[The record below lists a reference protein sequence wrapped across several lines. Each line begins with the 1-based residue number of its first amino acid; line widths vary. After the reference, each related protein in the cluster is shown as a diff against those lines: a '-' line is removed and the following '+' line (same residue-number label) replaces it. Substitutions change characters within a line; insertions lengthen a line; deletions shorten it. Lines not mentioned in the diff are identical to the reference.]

1 MTNEDFLF
9 DIPHGVDRPM
19 TSSEKHKKLRKSQAE
34 NSDRHHHPEEKIKQL
49 ESLSS
54 HISGDILEVFA
65 GKGNLTRWYSERG
78 NVTAMS
84 KETTGDSFNYIYEL
98 RSKKKK
104 YDVIDID
111 GYGYPD
117 KFFPV
122 VFEMMKPKC
131 LLIFT
136 FPMVGV
142 QCVNGIYEMHYAVFW
157 KSNRPTI
164 GDVVGGITDMALREW
179 TVPSLIDVTK
189 MKPILRFAFL
199 CERKKATEMCNV
211 RNR

>member
-1 MTNEDFLF
+1 MDDFLF
-9 DIPHGVDRPM
+9 DVPAPEKRPM
-19 TSSEKHKKLRKSQAE
+19 TCAEKHRKTRKQQAE

-49 ESLSS
+49 ETLRD
-54 HISGDILEVFA
+54 HIKGDILEVFA
-65 GKGNLTRWYSERG
+65 GKGNLSKWYEQHGS
-78 NVTAMS
+78 VTSMS
-84 KETTGDSFNYIYEL
+84 KEQTGNSFDYIYEL
-98 RSKKKK
+98 RSQKKK

-157 KSNRPTI
+157 KSTRPSI

-179 TVPSLIDVTK
+179 TVPSLVDVTK
-189 MKPILRFAFL
+189 IKPILRFAFV
-199 CERKKATEMCNV
+199 CERKKATDLCNV

>member
-1 MTNEDFLF
+1 MQSANADT
-9 DIPHGVDRPM
+9 
-19 TSSEKHKKLRKSQAE
+19 
-34 NSDRHHHPEEKIKQL
+34 HHHPAEKIQQL
-49 ESLSS
+49 ESFGELV
-54 HISGDILEVFA
+54 HGDILEVFA
-65 GKGNLTRWYSERG
+65 GEGNLTKWYETRG
-78 NVTAMS
+78 NVTPMK
-84 KETTGDSFNYIYEL
+84 KEITGDSFHSIYKL
-98 RSKKKK
+98 RGERKK

-131 LLIFT
+131 LLVFT
-136 FPMVGV
+136 FPMIGV

-157 KSNRPTI
+157 KSTRPSI

-179 TVPSLIDVTK
+179 IIPSVIDIRK
-189 MKPILRFAFL
+189 MKPILRFAFM

-211 RNR
+211 KNR

>member
-1 MTNEDFLF
+1 MTDLF
-9 DIPHGVDRPM
+9 DIPQQQAM
-19 TSSEKHKKLRKSQAE
+19 TNAEKHRKTRLAQAS
-34 NSDRHHHPEEKIKQL
+34 NKDSHHHPAQKIEQL
-49 ESLSS
+49 EWL
-54 HISGDILEVFA
+54 HGRHPVQGDILEVFA
-65 GKGNLTRWYSERG
+65 GKGNLTNWYNTKG

-84 KETTGDSFNYIYEL
+84 QDTTGDSFHAIYKL
-98 RSKKKK
+98 RGERKK

-142 QCVNGIYEMHYAVFW
+142 QCVNGIYEMHYATFW
-157 KSNRPTI
+157 RSLRPSI
-164 GDVVGGITDMALREW
+164 GDVVGGITDMAMREW
-179 TVPSLIDVTK
+179 TVPMLLDVRRI
-189 MKPILRFAFL
+189 KPILRFAFM
-199 CERKKATEMCNV
+199 CERRKATELCNV
-211 RNR
+211 KNR

>member
-1 MTNEDFLF
+1 MSSEDYLF
-9 DIPHGVDRPM
+9 PVSEVKTVPM
-19 TSSEKHKKLRKSQAE
+19 TSSEKHKKLRKQQAE

-49 ESLSS
+49 ETLAPM
-54 HISGDILEVFA
+54 IKGDILEVFA
-65 GKGNLTRWYSERG
+65 GKGNLTKWYEQHG

-98 RSKKKK
+98 RAKKKK

-157 KSNRPTI
+157 KSTRPSI
-164 GDVVGGITDMALREW
+164 GDVVGGITDMAMREW
-179 TVPSLIDVTK
+179 TIPSLVDVTK
-189 MKPILRFAFL
+189 MKPILRFAFM
-199 CERKKATEMCNV
+199 CERKKATELCNV